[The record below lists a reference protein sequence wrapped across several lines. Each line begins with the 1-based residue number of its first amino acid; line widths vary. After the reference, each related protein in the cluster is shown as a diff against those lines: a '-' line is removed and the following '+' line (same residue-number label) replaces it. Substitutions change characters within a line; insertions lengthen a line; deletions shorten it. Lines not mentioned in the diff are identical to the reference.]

1 MRKNELEVLN
11 LFYSKE
17 DIEKMSE
24 IEAKQ
29 LVFNRLKDLKKFKKA
44 FLEYAESIDE
54 IVLEPIS
61 AEYIYSVFKNKG
73 KWAGVQRYIYYI
85 EDVGFVSE
93 GRTFGY
99 ETDRKN

>member
-1 MRKNELEVLN
+1 MRKKELEVLN

-29 LVFNRLKDLKKFKKA
+29 HVFNRLKDLKKFKKA

-61 AEYIYSVFKNKG
+61 AEHIYSVFKNKG

-85 EDVGFVSE
+85 ENMGFISE
-93 GRTFGY
+93 GRTFGIWN
-99 ETDRKN
+99 R